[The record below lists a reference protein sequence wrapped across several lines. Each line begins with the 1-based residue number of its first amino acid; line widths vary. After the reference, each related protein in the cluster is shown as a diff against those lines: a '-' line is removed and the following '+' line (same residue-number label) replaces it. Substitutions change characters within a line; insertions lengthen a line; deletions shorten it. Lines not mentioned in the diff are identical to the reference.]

1 MRINEMQLI
10 QHNNQTN
17 TILFISG
24 MFAGRWMW
32 RDMQRKLG
40 SSSSL
45 MIAQAL
51 GEIGSSVST
60 FTEILTQKIANIE
73 TPISI
78 AGNSLGGYVALDLAR
93 QNPEKI
99 DKVIISG
106 AAGFSEINLG
116 LKLSRTNYDFINQLV
131 DLIFFDSEVISDEDK
146 NSIADVFRNNMRNV
160 IGLIKESNRAN
171 AEEVIRNVKCPIYA
185 IWGQEDRITPL
196 SDALPLLQAS
206 NARVEVIPQC
216 GHSPM
221 YEKPNEF
228 TDWFKHCLIS

>member
-1 MRINEMQLI
+1 MQLI